1 LCLGGVDI
9 LQHLGQPALH
19 QRMTLAGEVGTT
31 WPDPGSRAERI
42 DPRCHCP
49 ASTSGSARS
58 SHHGLR
64 RQRVRFSKGFFVDSM
79 SSSMFATAWSSI
91 PSAPRMQ
98 TVCFTSIAQV
108 KLCKAPNHQISSKRT
123 TAGANFC
130 ARSKTPGGRLV
141 SPTHFDRRA
150 GPLTISMC
158 APHSPATA
166 RARRVF
172 HVGVLQRQLD
182 QVACGLDRS
191 VLAEDVE

>member
-1 LCLGGVDI
+1 M
-9 LQHLGQPALH
+9 LH
-19 QRMTLAGEVGTT
+19 VY
-31 WPDPGSRAERI
+31 
-42 DPRCHCP
+42 CH
-49 ASTSGSARS
+49 
-58 SHHGLR
+58 
-64 RQRVRFSKGFFVDSM
+64 
-79 SSSMFATAWSSI
+79 
-91 PSAPRMQ
+91 
-98 TVCFTSIAQV
+98 QV

-130 ARSKTPGGRLV
+130 ARSKTARRAASV

-191 VLAEDVE
+191 VLAEDVGVARGRYATLHGLGAVIGCLVLSGNSSRKLWLKFADFRGSYRTGGARSTPWMKQGCRSDGPAVMVIWARLLRFVVWPPCLGQRTALRHL

>member
-1 LCLGGVDI
+1 M
-9 LQHLGQPALH
+9 LH
-19 QRMTLAGEVGTT
+19 VY
-31 WPDPGSRAERI
+31 
-42 DPRCHCP
+42 CH
-49 ASTSGSARS
+49 
-58 SHHGLR
+58 
-64 RQRVRFSKGFFVDSM
+64 
-79 SSSMFATAWSSI
+79 
-91 PSAPRMQ
+91 
-98 TVCFTSIAQV
+98 QV

-130 ARSKTPGGRLV
+130 ARAKTARRAASV

-191 VLAEDVE
+191 VLAEDVGVARGRYATLHGLGAVIGCLGHGEIQSVMDSDTATAAVGRGAQVGGRNLAVGPEPSPCCPETHRENCG